1 MERKRKGLISGISV
15 LMCLMFLTFS
25 VPDLFA
31 YPVMG
36 TARDGQEEKAPDFVL
51 KDLQNRKF
59 KLSDHKGKPVLLIF
73 GATWCPY
80 CRDAIPH
87 LKDIYSRYGKKGLV
101 AVNIDIQESR
111 DKVLRFAD
119 KYKLPYRVLLD
130 ENAEVAQNYGVQGV
144 PMLVLIDKN
153 GMIVCRQCRTVEL
166 LLDKMLK

>member
-1 MERKRKGLISGISV
+1 MPE
-15 LMCLMFLTFS
+15 
-25 VPDLFA
+25 LFA
-31 YPVMG
+31 YPTMG
-36 TARDGQEEKAPDFVL
+36 TLRYGQEEKAPDFVL

-87 LKDIYSRYGKKGLV
+87 LKDIYERYGKKGLV

-111 DKVLRFAD
+111 DKVSRFAD

-144 PMLVLIDKN
+144 PTLVLIDKN
-153 GMIVCRQCRTVEL
+153 GMIACRQCNTVEQ

>member
-1 MERKRKGLISGISV
+1 
-15 LMCLMFLTFS
+15 MCSIFFTVSM
-25 VPDLFA
+25 PQLFA
-31 YPVMG
+31 YPTMG
-36 TARDGQEEKAPDFVL
+36 ALRYGQEETAPDFVL

-80 CRDAIPH
+80 CRDAIPQ
-87 LKDIYSRYGKKGLV
+87 LKDIFARYGKKGLV

-111 DKVLRFAD
+111 DKVSRFAD

-144 PMLVLIDKN
+144 PTLVLIDKN
-153 GMIVCRQCRTVEL
+153 GMITCRQCSNVEL